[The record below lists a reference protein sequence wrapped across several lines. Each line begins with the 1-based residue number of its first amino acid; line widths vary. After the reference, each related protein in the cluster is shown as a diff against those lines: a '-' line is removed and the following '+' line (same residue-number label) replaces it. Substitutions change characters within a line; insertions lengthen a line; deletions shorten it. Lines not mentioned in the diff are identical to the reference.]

1 MTWTRRS
8 AGTPDAELGAQA
20 ITYALMAA
28 IVALLLSV
36 GFMVL
41 HGGVAADL
49 RRGGDCLVS
58 LGAAGC
64 PPVAGGGGPSPGPPP
79 IGTTTTSSST
89 TTTSTTSTTR
99 PS

>member
-8 AGTPDAELGAQA
+8 ARTQDAELGAQA
-20 ITYALMAA
+20 VTYALMAA

-36 GFMVL
+36 GFMLL

-49 RRGGDCLVS
+49 RRSGNCLVS
-58 LGAAGC
+58 LDAATGC
-64 PPVAGGGGPSPGPPP
+64 PSTGGGHGGGPGPPP
-79 IGTTTTSSST
+79 GGTTTTSSS
-89 TTTSTTSTTR
+89 TTSTTSTTR

>member
-8 AGTPDAELGAQA
+8 ARTGHAELGATA
-20 ITYALMAA
+20 VSYALMAA

-36 GFMVL
+36 GFMLL

-49 RRGGDCLVS
+49 RRSGNCLVS
-58 LGAAGC
+58 LDTAGGC
-64 PPVAGGGGPSPGPPP
+64 PPPGGGSGGSPGPPP
-79 IGTTTTSSST
+79 GKTTTTSSST
-89 TTTSTTSTTR
+89 TSTTSTTT